1 MYLKRVKPKKIK
13 PEQKQIHI
21 EMDMELYLEF
31 EKRIYAMGSDV
42 SKFFREKAMEV
53 LNKWYMKI
61 L

>member
-1 MYLKRVKPKKIK
+1 MKRVKPKKMK

-21 EMDMELYLEF
+21 EMDFDLYLEF
-31 EKRIYAMGSDV
+31 EKKIYAMGSDV

-53 LNKWYMKI
+53 INKWYTKI